1 MRCPNSSAIKWKWGE
16 VQSSLEEVYQGQ
28 IRIMDIASIEV
39 MQQAMCDSRVFAV
52 CQGNARDRLFQEM
65 RKGVET
71 SSLVCGWHKS
81 PAYITIILQ
90 CPHCRWMA
98 GAEIYTRAHANTGV
112 TQADYYNVQQVLSS
126 MLGVEIGPNQGV

>member
-1 MRCPNSSAIKWKWGE
+1 MRCPNSSAVKWKWGE
-16 VQSSLEEVYQGQ
+16 AQSIVQEVYAGQ
-28 IRIMDIASIEV
+28 IRIMDIDSIEV
-39 MQQAMCDSRVFAV
+39 MQQAMCNSPVFAV
-52 CQGNARDRLFQEM
+52 CQGEFRERIFQEM
-65 RKGVET
+65 REGVET
-71 SSLVCGWHKS
+71 SSLLCGWHKS

-112 TQADYYNVQQVLSS
+112 VQTDYYNVQQVLAS